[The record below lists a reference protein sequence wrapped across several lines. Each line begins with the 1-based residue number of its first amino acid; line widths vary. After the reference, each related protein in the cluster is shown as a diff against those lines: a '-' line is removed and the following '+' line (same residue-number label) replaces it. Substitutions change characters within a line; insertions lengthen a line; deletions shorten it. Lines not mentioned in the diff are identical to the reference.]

1 MRKPRERSI
10 YNYQTSL
17 AASVFKKKASA
28 GRAYKIFQSGLTSD
42 QLEEAA
48 LNDLNVIQTAIKI
61 GLDLRP
67 DKIELFNKWK
77 AERMSVD
84 SNSHPKLRIKT
95 HQRAKKALFDCADKL
110 VEIGDSVLIVIKS
123 ANVGTT
129 TIYRSTF
136 AEKVDASLKRLCG
149 IDLQTL
155 SSTSLLEN
163 PNSGEFVASKKRK
176 FMESTSKIKRL
187 MLMESLLECYKRD
200 CKDSSAKNI
209 PWIKIQVV
217 GWPEK
222 VHPPSAVHLLPTNQI
237 KKIFKLAI
245 SGRIIFSKKP
255 SS

>member
-1 MRKPRERSI
+1 M
-10 YNYQTSL
+10 
-17 AASVFKKKASA
+17 
-28 GRAYKIFQSGLTSD
+28 
-42 QLEEAA
+42 EEAA

-187 MLMESLLECYKRD
+187 ML
-200 CKDSSAKNI
+200 I
-209 PWIKIQVV
+209 
-217 GWPEK
+217 
-222 VHPPSAVHLLPTNQI
+222 
-237 KKIFKLAI
+237 
-245 SGRIIFSKKP
+245 
-255 SS
+255 

>member
-123 ANVGTT
+123 ANVG
-129 TIYRSTF
+129 
-136 AEKVDASLKRLCG
+136 
-149 IDLQTL
+149 
-155 SSTSLLEN
+155 
-163 PNSGEFVASKKRK
+163 
-176 FMESTSKIKRL
+176 SKIKRL
-187 MLMESLLECYKRD
+187 ML
-200 CKDSSAKNI
+200 I
-209 PWIKIQVV
+209 
-217 GWPEK
+217 
-222 VHPPSAVHLLPTNQI
+222 
-237 KKIFKLAI
+237 
-245 SGRIIFSKKP
+245 
-255 SS
+255 